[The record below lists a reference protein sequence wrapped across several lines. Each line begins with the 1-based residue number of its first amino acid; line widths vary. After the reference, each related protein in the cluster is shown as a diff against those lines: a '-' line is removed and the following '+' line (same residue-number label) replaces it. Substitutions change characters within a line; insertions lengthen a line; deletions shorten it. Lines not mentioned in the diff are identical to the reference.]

1 MAFQGQD
8 RMERAGR
15 ILSRLKAA
23 RGSLSA
29 AELVAAAWPTA
40 VGHRLAAHTRVVGV
54 QNGRVIAEAEDA
66 IWQQNLSGLS
76 AQILANLGR
85 LLQADAPRE
94 IEFRIGARRR
104 PVRRAEPAREAGLFG
119 RESSGIADPELDY
132 LYRQSRRKAGA

>member
-1 MAFQGQD
+1 
-8 RMERAGR
+8 MERAGR

-29 AELVAAAWPTA
+29 SELAAAAWPTA
-40 VGHRLAAHTRVVGV
+40 VGLRLAAHTRVVGV
-54 QNGRVIAEAEDA
+54 HNGCLIAEAEDA
-66 IWQQNLSGLS
+66 VWQQNLSGLS

-85 LLQADAPRE
+85 LLQAEAPRE
-94 IEFRIGARRR
+94 IEFRVGARRR
-104 PVRRAEPAREAGLFG
+104 PARRAESARDAGLFD